1 MKSNYKK
8 RLIRANKIALKQLE
22 DDNKYQLEMDYMYAN
37 MFFKIIE
44 EIISKYNYHFNY
56 IDSFSIDLDIGLLN
70 NDDMK
75 ELIINNH
82 HDGKFIAV
90 LDMYDSSRI
99 IGNKWFNLEGINNI
113 LSEVDIEVTIFENS
127 INIQYNGNIIS
138 DTYASLE
145 NKVGQLVMKK

>member
-56 IDSFSIDLDIGLLN
+56 VDSFSIDLDIGLLN

-90 LDMYDSSRI
+90 LDMYDCSRI

>member
-56 IDSFSIDLDIGLLN
+56 VDSFSIDLDIGLLN

>member
-56 IDSFSIDLDIGLLN
+56 VDSFSIDLDIGLLN

-99 IGNKWFNLEGINNI
+99 IDNKWFNLEGINNI